1 MDKKPALESKL
12 VEEFVGKSHGDWE
25 RVKELLAE
33 EPALVNAYLGR
44 DSTDRKCRSR
54 RRRCKSRAGVSY
66 IA

>member
-33 EPALVNAYLGR
+33 EPALVNAYLGW
-44 DSTDRKCRSR
+44 DSTDRTCRSR
-54 RRRCKSRAGVSY
+54 R
-66 IA
+66 